1 MSSSTTPAGAW
12 RGEVKPRI
20 IWAFLKKDAR
30 AFFRDRFFVV
40 VTFVGLAFYIGIFQ
54 VIPDTVDEVVDLG
67 VSGDLGMDL
76 ESLDE
81 DGGLGLTRY
90 DSEEALIAA
99 VDEGEEVMAGLAFP
113 DGFVASVASGE
124 EVTVKVVTGV
134 GLPSELR
141 GALTSAVREIAF
153 AVAGEELPVT
163 QLAEEDIVLGVDR
176 AGDQVSMQERMR
188 PLFAFL
194 VLMVEAIALGALVA
208 DELQQRTV
216 QAVLVTPARIR
227 DFLTSKVVFG
237 TALAFGESAIILFAL
252 RAFGDEPLLIALAA
266 LLGAVL
272 VTGFALIAGSLGRD
286 FISVLF
292 WSMLFMI
299 PLIIPAGALMFP
311 GQAAGWIQAMPSYP
325 LADVIFQVTS
335 FGAGWG
341 DVVGSFVAL
350 AGWCVLALAVGWWA
364 LRRRVVTL

>member
-1 MSSSTTPAGAW
+1 MQ
-12 RGEVKPRI
+12 PRI
-20 IWAFLKKDAR
+20 VWAFLKKDAR

-67 VSGDLGMDL
+67 VVGDLGMDL
-76 ESLDE
+76 DSIDE

-90 DSEEALIAA
+90 DSEDALIAA
-99 VDEGEEVMAGLAFP
+99 VDAGDEVMAGLSFP
-113 DGFVASVASGE
+113 EGFVAAVAAGD
-124 EVTVKVVTGV
+124 EVTVRVITGV

-153 AVAGEELPVT
+153 AVAGEGLPVT
-163 QLAEEDIVLGVDR
+163 QLAEEDIVLGIDR

-194 VLMVEAIALGALVA
+194 VLMVEAIALGSLVA

-227 DFLTSKVVFG
+227 DFLASKALFG
-237 TALAFGESAIILFAL
+237 TVLAFSEALIILLAL
-252 RAFGDEPLLIALAA
+252 RALGGEPGIILLTA

-272 VTGFALIAGSLGRD
+272 VTGFALVAGSLGKD

-299 PLIIPAGALMFP
+299 PLVIPAGALMFP
-311 GQAAGWIQAMPSYP
+311 GQAAGWIRAMPSYP
-325 LADVIFQVTS
+325 LADVIFRATS
-335 FGAGWG
+335 LGAGWRE
-341 DVVGSFVAL
+341 VADSL
-350 AGWCVLALAVGWWA
+350 LLLTGWCVAALAFGSWV
-364 LRRRVVTL
+364 LRRRVVAQ